1 MKLKTNTIL
10 IGLLVIVAFG
20 AGNLFNKIQ
29 AEKTNKN
36 VQGAQV
42 KLEDPAIFEA
52 SKNKKPKIEFF
63 VMSYC
68 PYGNQAE
75 TGLKPVADLLGD
87 KVEWQ
92 PRYIVSEITQETK
105 DACQTSC
112 PQRLFNDENKKRC
125 EDAIKQ
131 GQLPDMETCK
141 QYFPYNTVDEC
152 ITGECDPLEIGTFD
166 SLHGE
171 EELKQ
176 DVREICAFNMAED
189 KTKWWQFVND
199 LNTNCTLDNIGECWQ
214 QWAEKAGFDVAKIEE
229 CANNQGTD
237 LLRTD
242 IAAAEQMGGVSGSP
256 TIFINGVLYPP
267 NEAYNK
273 GLRINETDF
282 NATQL
287 RTPEALKSAICNSF
301 DNPPKEC
308 KTTLSSQAATG
319 DTGGCQ

>member
-1 MKLKTNTIL
+1 MKSNIL
-10 IGLLVIVAFG
+10 IISLLVVVAFV

-29 AEKTNKN
+29 TEKSNKN

-42 KLEDPAIFEA
+42 KLENPAIFEA

-68 PYGNQAE
+68 PYGNQVE
-75 TGLKPVADLLGD
+75 TALQPVVGLLGD

-92 PRYIVSEITQETK
+92 PRYITSEITQEIK
-105 DACQTSC
+105 DACEASC

-125 EDAIKQ
+125 EEAIEQ

-152 ITGECDPLEIGTFD
+152 IAGECDPLEIGKFD

-176 DVREICAFNMAED
+176 NVREICAFNIVED

-199 LNTNCTLDNIGECWQ
+199 LNANCTLSNIGSCWQ
-214 QWAEKAGFDVAKIEE
+214 QSAEKSGFDVSKIEE
-229 CANNQGTD
+229 CANNQQTD

-242 IAAAEQMGGVSGSP
+242 IAAADQMGGVSGSP

-267 NEAYNK
+267 DEAYK
-273 GLRINETDF
+273 SGLRIGETDF
-282 NATQL
+282 NANQL
-287 RTPEALKSAICNSF
+287 RTPEVLKTAICNSF
-301 DNPPKEC
+301 ENSPKEC
-308 KTTLSSQAATG
+308 KTILSSQAATG
-319 DTGGCQ
+319 DTGDCE